1 MLRMLPSM
9 EHVIMDA
16 TPVPVRVRLRV
27 PLLVMMSRVS

>member
-1 MLRMLPSM
+1 M

-16 TPVPVRVRLRV
+16 TPMPMKVRLRV

>member
-1 MLRMLPSM
+1 MLRMLLSM

-27 PLLVMMSRVS
+27 PFLVMMSRIS